1 LIFFF
6 CFQRYLILLQNQK
19 DFPCLSDQNG
29 CVISV
34 PPLTNAE
41 RSKIFFGKNSFF
53 NKKFLS
59 LKISSTSESIFIE
72 ITSESSMNICHSVMD
87 SFLRQMVQLQ
97 LGQKSNDPN
106 IRQILKL
113 QQIRVI
119 DEEGKLPRS
128 KNTGRFRQESTR
140 NRWNMEAV
148 FPPENFRIFSDEIR
162 PIPAEKLRELTGIHR
177 KKIR

>member
-1 LIFFF
+1 MKLLIFFF

-87 SFLRQMVQLQ
+87 SFLRQMVQL
-97 LGQKSNDPN
+97 
-106 IRQILKL
+106 
-113 QQIRVI
+113 
-119 DEEGKLPRS
+119 
-128 KNTGRFRQESTR
+128 
-140 NRWNMEAV
+140 
-148 FPPENFRIFSDEIR
+148 
-162 PIPAEKLRELTGIHR
+162 
-177 KKIR
+177 